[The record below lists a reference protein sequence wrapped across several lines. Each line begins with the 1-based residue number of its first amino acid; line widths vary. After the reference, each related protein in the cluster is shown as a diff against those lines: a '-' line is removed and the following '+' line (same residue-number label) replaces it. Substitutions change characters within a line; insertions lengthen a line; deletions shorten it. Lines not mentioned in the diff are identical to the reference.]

1 MRRISEETKRK
12 QGMGTGSGAEYKP
25 YIQAR
30 EFNSLGTTSNA
41 IDWKTGRTME
51 LLSQGE
57 AKLWLILRWD
67 DTNLDI
73 REQCRLDLE
82 DTLRIS
88 DEFGI
93 RHPKNRT
100 TCMTTDLLVT
110 KNDHSEVAYSLKTS
124 RKSLNN
130 IRTTEKLFIE
140 KCYWIRS
147 NVEFKLMFKDELNNK
162 LAQNIRLVT
171 AFYKRSSVFDDMS
184 LLKHLIATKQIV
196 VDMESRI
203 LAFDKL
209 YKEYKDVI
217 KDGRYC
223 IENR

>member
-12 QGMGTGSGAEYKP
+12 QGRGKGSGAAYKP

-30 EFNSLGTTSNA
+30 EFNSLGTTSNV

-57 AKLWLILRWD
+57 AMLWFILRWD

-73 REQCRLDLE
+73 REQYRLE
-82 DTLRIS
+82 IKDTLKIS
-88 DEFGI
+88 DEFRI

-100 TCMTTDLLVT
+100 TSMTTDFLVT
-110 KNDHSEVAYSLKTS
+110 KNNHSEIAYSLKTS
-124 RKSLNN
+124 RKSLNK

-140 KCYWIRS
+140 KCYWSRR
-147 NVEFKLMFKDELNNK
+147 NVEFKLIFKDELNNK

-171 AFYKRSSVFDDMS
+171 AFYKRDSTFDDMS
-184 LLKHLIATKQIV
+184 LLKHMIATKQII
-196 VDMESRI
+196 VDMETKI
-203 LAFDKL
+203 LDFEELFNK
-209 YKEYKDVI
+209 YKDVL
-217 KDGRYC
+217 KNG
-223 IENR
+223 